1 MKNSVV
7 QRLITGVLLLIGAIF
22 ALGFNYY
29 TYIILFGA
37 VCGFC
42 LWEFLTITL
51 PKDNSKYFKNYRL
64 LGLIVGMIPFVLVS
78 IPHLID
84 FPITGLLIGKI
95 TLLVLFGLFVL
106 VLFTHTPKPFGYI
119 SNVLVSLVYLG
130 IPFALLLPIREQYS
144 TVPVIGMWIFTAA
157 FDVAAFFVGR
167 QIGKTPLFPR
177 VSPKKTWEGVAGG
190 AALMVIALMFILP
203 FLLDFLN
210 NYTSFQSSDN
220 IENINWWIVAAIA
233 IVFGT
238 LGDLVESMLKRS
250 FNIKDSGTLLPGHGG
265 FLDRFDSF
273 YFPLPF
279 LAIYLLG

>member
-1 MKNSVV
+1 MKNSVQ
-7 QRLITGVLLLIGAIF
+7 QRVMTGILLLIGATF

-29 TYIILFGA
+29 SYIILFGA

-51 PKDNSKYFKNYRL
+51 PKADAKYFRNYRI
-64 LGLIVGMIPFVLVS
+64 LGLLIGILPFVLVS
-78 IPHLID
+78 IPHLVD
-84 FPITGLLIGKI
+84 FPISWLLIGKI
-95 TLLVLFGLFVL
+95 SLLVLFGLFVL
-106 VLFTHTPKPFGYI
+106 VLFTKTPKPFSYI
-119 SNVLVSLVYLG
+119 SNLLVGLVYLG
-130 IPFALLLPIREQYS
+130 VPFALLIPIREQYS
-144 TVPVIGMWIFTAA
+144 TVPIIGMWVFTAA

-177 VSPKKTWEGVAGG
+177 ISPKKTWEGVAGG

-210 NYTSFQSSDN
+210 DYTSFQSSDN
-220 IENINWWIVAAIA
+220 IDSINWWIVAAIA